1 MKSLTIQRGGAEN
14 AEFTLADRSFSGP
27 RRPPFSAEIRRTER
41 RNQARWYNGI
51 KEWENPSESGVMT
64 TILTLDKAG
73 RVVLPK
79 PLRDELE
86 LAAGDALELESRGE
100 QIMLRPVRGS
110 APLQKERGIWVYRT
124 GRPLPAATTDQT
136 LRQIREERDQKNR
149 KAR

>member
-1 MKSLTIQRGGAEN
+1 
-14 AEFTLADRSFSGP
+14 
-27 RRPPFSAEIRRTER
+27 
-41 RNQARWYNGI
+41 
-51 KEWENPSESGVMT
+51 MT

-86 LAAGDALELESRGE
+86 LVAGDTLELESRGE

-124 GRPLPAATTDQT
+124 GRPLTAAITDET
-136 LRQIREERDQKNR
+136 LRQIRDERDRANR